1 MNEDYAVE
9 DLLSN
14 KKKIDK
20 LNKSSILIWYGQQRL
35 SQNLEK
41 GKINKIKKNIL
52 DKNLKKIQKI
62 SEKAYEEFVKSDWD
76 LKKIGELMSS
86 YWLEKKGYQKM
97 YLQRKLIKFV
107 KLQ

>member
-1 MNEDYAVE
+1 MVWATKTW
-9 DLLSN
+9 S
-14 KKKIDK
+14 K
-20 LNKSSILIWYGQQRL
+20 LRKR
-35 SQNLEK
+35 
-41 GKINKIKKNIL
+41 KINKIKKNLL